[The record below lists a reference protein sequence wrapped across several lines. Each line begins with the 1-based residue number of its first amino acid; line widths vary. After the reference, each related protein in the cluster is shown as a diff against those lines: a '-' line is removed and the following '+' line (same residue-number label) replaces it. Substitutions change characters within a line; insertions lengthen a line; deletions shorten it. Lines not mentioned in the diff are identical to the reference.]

1 MNTNESQ
8 LKLLSIGL
16 KKSRTQRI
24 LEEYQSDAQLDP
36 NAKRTAIVR
45 ILKSYF
51 WVSYLSAPLV
61 FLIGAI
67 GFMATFNSL
76 WLWASCLL
84 LASLFTTQST
94 SEETLASK
102 TFKLYKLFVGFLVL
116 VACYFSI
123 RFDNTSEWGLI
134 DNLDFYLGSSVY
146 IVGGAIALVAF
157 ITIAVEL
164 FKSEAKLIQTQRLVF
179 VLLTVCIYLSS
190 NHTASYPYSFSYL
203 IQASLTALL
212 FTASSLKRKPALA

>member
-1 MNTNESQ
+1 MNTNEPQ
-8 LKLLSIGL
+8 LKFLSMGL

-24 LEEYQSDAQLDP
+24 LEEFQSDTELDP
-36 NAKRTAIVR
+36 NAKSTAIFR

-51 WVSYLSAPLV
+51 WVCYLSAPLV
-61 FLIGAI
+61 FLLGAI
-67 GFMATFNSL
+67 GFMATFRSL

-84 LASLFTTQST
+84 LVSLFTTQST
-94 SEETLASK
+94 SEKTLASK

-123 RFDNTSEWGLI
+123 RFDNTSELGLI
-134 DNLDFYLGSSVY
+134 ANLDFYLGSTVY
-146 IVGGAIALVAF
+146 IIGGAVALVAS

-164 FKSEAKLIQTQRLVF
+164 FKSKAKLIQTQRLVF

-190 NHTASYPYSFSYL
+190 NYTASYPYSFSYL

-212 FTASSLKRKPALA
+212 FTASSIKRKPALA

>member
-1 MNTNESQ
+1 MNINECQ

-16 KKSRTQRI
+16 KKSRTQRV

-36 NAKRTAIVR
+36 NAKRTAIFR

-116 VACYFSI
+116 VACCFSI
-123 RFDNTSEWGLI
+123 RFGNTSEWGLI
-134 DNLDFYLGSSVY
+134 DNLDFYLGSTVY

-164 FKSEAKLIQTQRLVF
+164 FKSEAKLIHAQRLVF
-179 VLLTVCIYLSS
+179 VLFTVCIYLSS
-190 NHTASYPYSFSYL
+190 NYTVFYSYL

>member
-1 MNTNESQ
+1 MNTNQSQ

-24 LEEYQSDAQLDP
+24 LEEFQSDTQLDP
-36 NAKRTAIVR
+36 NAKSTAIFR

-51 WVSYLSAPLV
+51 WVSYLSAPLL
-61 FLIGAI
+61 FLLGAI
-67 GFMATFNSL
+67 GFMATFKSL

-84 LASLFTTQST
+84 LVSLFTTQST

-116 VACYFSI
+116 VACYFSV

-134 DNLDFYLGSSVY
+134 DNLDFYLGSTVY
-146 IVGGAIALVAF
+146 IIGGAIAFVAF

-164 FKSEAKLIQTQRLVF
+164 SKSKAKLIQMQRLVF
-179 VLLTVCIYLSS
+179 VLFTVFIYLSS
-190 NHTASYPYSFSYL
+190 NYTASYPYTYSYL

-212 FTASSLKRKPALA
+212 FAASSIKRKPALA

>member
-8 LKLLSIGL
+8 LKFLSLGL

-24 LEEYQSDAQLDP
+24 LEEFQSDTELDP
-36 NAKRTAIVR
+36 NAKRTAIFR

-102 TFKLYKLFVGFLVL
+102 TFKLYKLFLGFLVF

-134 DNLDFYLGSSVY
+134 DNLDFYLGSTVY
-146 IVGGAIALVAF
+146 IIGGAIALVAF

-179 VLLTVCIYLSS
+179 VLFTVCIYLSS
-190 NHTASYPYSFSYL
+190 NFTVFYSYL

>member
-8 LKLLSIGL
+8 LKFLSLGL

-24 LEEYQSDAQLDP
+24 LEEFQSDTGLDP
-36 NAKRTAIVR
+36 NAKRTAIFR

-61 FLIGAI
+61 FLLGAV
-67 GFMATFNSL
+67 GFMATFRSL

-84 LASLFTTQST
+84 LVSLFTTQST

-102 TFKLYKLFVGFLVL
+102 TFKLYKLFLGFLVF

-134 DNLDFYLGSSVY
+134 DNLDFYLGSTVY
-146 IVGGAIALVAF
+146 IVGGAIALVAS

-190 NHTASYPYSFSYL
+190 NYLYSFSYL

-212 FTASSLKRKPALA
+212 FIASSIKRKPALA

>member
-8 LKLLSIGL
+8 LKLLSLGL
-16 KKSRTQRI
+16 KRSRTQRI
-24 LEEYQSDAQLDP
+24 LEEFQSDTGLDP

-61 FLIGAI
+61 FLLGAV
-67 GFMATFNSL
+67 GFMASFRSL

-134 DNLDFYLGSSVY
+134 DNLDFYLGSTVY

-179 VLLTVCIYLSS
+179 VLFTVCIYLSS
-190 NHTASYPYSFSYL
+190 NFDVFYSYL

-212 FTASSLKRKPALA
+212 FTASSLKRKPALE

>member
-36 NAKRTAIVR
+36 NAKRTAIFR

-134 DNLDFYLGSSVY
+134 DNLDFYLGSTVY

-179 VLLTVCIYLSS
+179 VLFTVCIYLSS
-190 NHTASYPYSFSYL
+190 NFTVFYSYL

-212 FTASSLKRKPALA
+212 FTASSLKRKPALE

>member
-36 NAKRTAIVR
+36 NAKRTAIFR

-134 DNLDFYLGSSVY
+134 DNLDFYLGSTVY

-179 VLLTVCIYLSS
+179 VLFTVCIYLSS
-190 NHTASYPYSFSYL
+190 NFTVFYSYL

>member
-8 LKLLSIGL
+8 LKFLSLGL

-24 LEEYQSDAQLDP
+24 LEEFQSDTELDP
-36 NAKRTAIVR
+36 NAKRTAIFR

-102 TFKLYKLFVGFLVL
+102 TFKLYKLFLGFLVF

-134 DNLDFYLGSSVY
+134 DNLDFYLGSTVY

-179 VLLTVCIYLSS
+179 VLFTVCIYLSS
-190 NHTASYPYSFSYL
+190 NFTVFYSYL

>member
-36 NAKRTAIVR
+36 NAKRTAIYR

-134 DNLDFYLGSSVY
+134 DNLDFYLGSTVY

-179 VLLTVCIYLSS
+179 VLFTVCIYLSS
-190 NHTASYPYSFSYL
+190 NFTVFYSYL

-212 FTASSLKRKPALA
+212 FTASSLKRKPALE

>member
-36 NAKRTAIVR
+36 NAKRTAIFR

-67 GFMATFNSL
+67 GFMATFRSL

-123 RFDNTSEWGLI
+123 RFDNTSEWGLT
-134 DNLDFYLGSSVY
+134 DNLDFYLGSTVY

-164 FKSEAKLIQTQRLVF
+164 FKSEDKLIQTQRLVF
-179 VLLTVCIYLSS
+179 VLFTVCIYLSS
-190 NHTASYPYSFSYL
+190 NYTAFYPYSFSYL

>member
-36 NAKRTAIVR
+36 NAKRTAIFR

-134 DNLDFYLGSSVY
+134 HNLDFYLGSTVY

-179 VLLTVCIYLSS
+179 VLFTVCIYLSS
-190 NHTASYPYSFSYL
+190 NFTVFYSYL

>member
-8 LKLLSIGL
+8 LKLLSLGL

-24 LEEYQSDAQLDP
+24 LEEFQSDTGLDP
-36 NAKRTAIVR
+36 NAKRTAIFR

-61 FLIGAI
+61 FLLGAV
-67 GFMATFNSL
+67 GFMATFRSL

-84 LASLFTTQST
+84 LVSLFTTQST

-102 TFKLYKLFVGFLVL
+102 TFKLYKLFVGFLVF

-134 DNLDFYLGSSVY
+134 DNLDFYLGSTVY
-146 IVGGAIALVAF
+146 IVGGAIA
-157 ITIAVEL
+157 
-164 FKSEAKLIQTQRLVF
+164 
-179 VLLTVCIYLSS
+179 
-190 NHTASYPYSFSYL
+190 
-203 IQASLTALL
+203 
-212 FTASSLKRKPALA
+212 